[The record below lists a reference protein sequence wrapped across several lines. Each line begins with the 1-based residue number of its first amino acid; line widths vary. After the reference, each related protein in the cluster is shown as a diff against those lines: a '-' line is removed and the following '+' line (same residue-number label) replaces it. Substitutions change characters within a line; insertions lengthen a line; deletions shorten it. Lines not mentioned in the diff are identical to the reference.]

1 MWYFCPALDAFQVE
15 LGADI
20 RDAFLSPSKQTV
32 PLQSD
37 VALPLLH
44 AYDLPLSPLPSPTP
58 SSASIAHSPTHDHP
72 ERRASAS
79 SSDDSGLGD
88 DIDNDDDNGLDET
101 LSGEPPTTGRWTKKE
116 HELFLEGLRRYG
128 KSWKSISNLV
138 VSRTLVQIRTHAQK
152 YLQKQSRSSKTGAAY
167 QYLAGNQPPSRHH
180 TFHHQQAQST
190 LPHHLAMSS
199 FFMPHQQQQLRWPV
213 PPAFQNDAIY
223 RQLILANQQHLSTTS
238 NNVIDELLDHSDD
251 DNENADD
258 GNQPNNHDEWD
269 DDDDNELQH
278 MMMGCETSGDKRRS
292 SAPAI
297 SSSLKPLAPSVGF
310 KRRRLDETGT
320 AYLDPAVSYSGI
332 FFTPSIFL
340 SSDDQLV
347 MISGLFLI
355 SQKGEVVLNRL
366 YRDDVSR
373 RAADAF
379 RLQVIAAK
387 ETGSLPPI
395 KSIDGCSFL
404 YTRHENLYLV
414 AVSRANINTGHMV
427 ALVFQFLTNI
437 NGIFQD
443 YMGKKYNEVD
453 VYKSAFD
460 PHMSSLQESI
470 RNNFTLVYEL
480 LDETMDYGYPQNC
493 ARREGIKYKRNE
505 VYLDVFESVNLL
517 MSANGA
523 VLRNEVVG
531 QVVMKTLLT
540 GMPECKIDDCT
551 FHRCVRLGKFDAD
564 RTITF
569 IPPDGE
575 FELMKYRVTEN
586 INLPFKIMPA
596 YQEGSSTR
604 MAVSLKIAATFSARL
619 FATNIVIKIPVPQN
633 TARCK
638 IIVPI
643 GTAKHAPEHHAI
655 VWKIRKFQGT
665 LERMLDAEIEMLKG
679 TKEKVWSRPPIQVEF
694 QVPMFTSSGLHVR
707 FLKVFEKSSYQTTKW
722 VRYVSRAGQYQLRI

>member
-1 MWYFCPALDAFQVE
+1 
-15 LGADI
+15 
-20 RDAFLSPSKQTV
+20 
-32 PLQSD
+32 
-37 VALPLLH
+37 
-44 AYDLPLSPLPSPTP
+44 
-58 SSASIAHSPTHDHP
+58 
-72 ERRASAS
+72 
-79 SSDDSGLGD
+79 
-88 DIDNDDDNGLDET
+88 
-101 LSGEPPTTGRWTKKE
+101 
-116 HELFLEGLRRYG
+116 
-128 KSWKSISNLV
+128 
-138 VSRTLVQIRTHAQK
+138 
-152 YLQKQSRSSKTGAAY
+152 
-167 QYLAGNQPPSRHH
+167 
-180 TFHHQQAQST
+180 
-190 LPHHLAMSS
+190 
-199 FFMPHQQQQLRWPV
+199 
-213 PPAFQNDAIY
+213 
-223 RQLILANQQHLSTTS
+223 
-238 NNVIDELLDHSDD
+238 
-251 DNENADD
+251 
-258 GNQPNNHDEWD
+258 
-269 DDDDNELQH
+269 
-278 MMMGCETSGDKRRS
+278 
-292 SAPAI
+292 
-297 SSSLKPLAPSVGF
+297 
-310 KRRRLDETGT
+310 
-320 AYLDPAVSYSGI
+320 
-332 FFTPSIFL
+332 
-340 SSDDQLV
+340 

>member
-1 MWYFCPALDAFQVE
+1 
-15 LGADI
+15 
-20 RDAFLSPSKQTV
+20 
-32 PLQSD
+32 
-37 VALPLLH
+37 
-44 AYDLPLSPLPSPTP
+44 
-58 SSASIAHSPTHDHP
+58 
-72 ERRASAS
+72 
-79 SSDDSGLGD
+79 
-88 DIDNDDDNGLDET
+88 
-101 LSGEPPTTGRWTKKE
+101 
-116 HELFLEGLRRYG
+116 
-128 KSWKSISNLV
+128 
-138 VSRTLVQIRTHAQK
+138 
-152 YLQKQSRSSKTGAAY
+152 
-167 QYLAGNQPPSRHH
+167 
-180 TFHHQQAQST
+180 
-190 LPHHLAMSS
+190 
-199 FFMPHQQQQLRWPV
+199 
-213 PPAFQNDAIY
+213 
-223 RQLILANQQHLSTTS
+223 
-238 NNVIDELLDHSDD
+238 
-251 DNENADD
+251 
-258 GNQPNNHDEWD
+258 
-269 DDDDNELQH
+269 
-278 MMMGCETSGDKRRS
+278 
-292 SAPAI
+292 
-297 SSSLKPLAPSVGF
+297 
-310 KRRRLDETGT
+310 
-320 AYLDPAVSYSGI
+320 
-332 FFTPSIFL
+332 
-340 SSDDQLV
+340 

-414 AVSRANINTGHMV
+414 AVSRANINTGHTV

-493 ARREGIKYKRNE
+493 ASEVLKMYINLGSLSAEAAASAAQPGQLTSQITGAIDWRREGIKYKRNE